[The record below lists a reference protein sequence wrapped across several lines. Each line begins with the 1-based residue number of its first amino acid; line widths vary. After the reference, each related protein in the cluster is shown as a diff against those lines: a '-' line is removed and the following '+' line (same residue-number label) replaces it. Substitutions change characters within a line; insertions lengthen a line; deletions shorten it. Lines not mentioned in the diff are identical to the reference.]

1 MGDSGVMVQGELK
14 LTLEPGWK
22 TDRPKRGMRVLELQ
36 TGDSIKVGGQ
46 EFSIVK
52 ILRSGRFLVVPH
64 GRRVGREV

>member
-1 MGDSGVMVQGELK
+1 MALK
-14 LTLEPGWK
+14 LVMEPEWK

-52 ILRSGRFLVVPH
+52 ILRSGRFLVAPL
-64 GRRVGREV
+64 GCRICREV